1 MPTYAIGDLQG
12 CHPSLL
18 ELLEKLDFDPGEDR
32 LWLVG
37 DLVSRGPDS
46 LETLRFVRDL
56 GDRAVTVLGNHDLH
70 LLAIHAGVRETRDKG
85 LQAVMA
91 ARDRNELMD
100 WLRTRPLLHHDAD
113 LDTTLVHAGI
123 YPAWTL
129 GAAMIHAGEL
139 HRMLA
144 GENWR
149 EFLDHMYGNQ
159 PDRWDDALQGWDRL
173 RFICNSFTR
182 MRYVHPD
189 GRLNLADNGAPGT
202 QPEGD
207 RPWFEMPDR
216 AMAGQRIVFG
226 HWSTLGLVQRDDLI
240 ALDTGCVWGGQLT
253 AARLE
258 AGAVEVIAVDCPA
271 YRKPW

>member
-18 ELLEKLDFDPGEDR
+18 ELLEKLDFDAEQDR

-91 ARDRNELMD
+91 ARDRDELMD
-100 WLRTRPLLHHDAD
+100 WLRTRPLLHHDPE

-129 GAAMIHAGEL
+129 GSAMIHAGEL

-144 GENWR
+144 GEHWR
-149 EFLDHMYGNQ
+149 EFLDHMYGNR
-159 PDRWDDALQGWDRL
+159 PDRWDDTLQGWDRL

-182 MRYVHPD
+182 MRYLHPD

-226 HWSTLGLVQRDDLI
+226 HWSTLGLVQRDDLL
-240 ALDTGCVWGGQLT
+240 ALDTGCVWGGRLT
-253 AARLE
+253 AARLQ
-258 AGAVEVIAVDCPA
+258 ADDVEIIAVDCPA

>member
-113 LDTTLVHAGI
+113 LDTTQGPGGI
-123 YPAWTL
+123 D
-129 GAAMIHAGEL
+129 AGEL

-202 QPEGD
+202 QHEGD

>member
-12 CHPSLL
+12 CLPSLR
-18 ELLEKLDFDPGEDR
+18 ELLEKLDFDAERDR

-37 DLVSRGPDS
+37 DLVSRGPES

-70 LLAIHAGVRETRDKG
+70 LLAVHAGVRGTRDKG
-85 LQAVMA
+85 LHAVMA
-91 ARDRNELMD
+91 ARDRDELMN
-100 WLRTRPLLHHDAD
+100 WLRTRPLLHHDPD

-129 GAAMIHAGEL
+129 GAALVHAGEL
-139 HRMLA
+139 HRTLA
-144 GENWR
+144 GEHWR
-149 EFLDHMYGNQ
+149 EFLEHMYGDQ
-159 PDRWDDALQGWDRL
+159 PDRWDDTLQGWDRL

-189 GRLNLADNGAPGT
+189 GRLNLADKGAPGT
-202 QPEGD
+202 QPADD
-207 RPWFEMPDR
+207 RPWFEMSDR

-226 HWSTLGLVQRDDLI
+226 HWSTLGLVQRDDLL
-240 ALDTGCVWGGQLT
+240 ALDTGCIWGGKLT
-253 AARLE
+253 AARLD
-258 AGAVEVIAVDCPA
+258 ADDVEIITVDCPA
-271 YRKPW
+271 YRQPA